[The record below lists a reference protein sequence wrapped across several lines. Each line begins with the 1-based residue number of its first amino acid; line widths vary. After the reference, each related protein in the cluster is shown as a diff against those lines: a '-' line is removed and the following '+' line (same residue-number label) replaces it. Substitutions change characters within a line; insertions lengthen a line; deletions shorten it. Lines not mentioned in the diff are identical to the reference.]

1 MSAQKSGQLR
11 RYDIKRIIYYIND
24 IQTQLKLVTLC

>member
-11 RYDIKRIIYYIND
+11 RYDIKQIIYYIND